1 MNIKILTSYHKKCEL
16 ISSDIIT
23 PIQVGTD
30 LNGCIYPEYLHDNI
44 GENISH
50 KNRMYCELTAQYWA
64 WKNLDADYYGFM
76 HYRRYFDFG
85 HDTADCNRAGDI
97 VLPRPDTAVIDK
109 LNLSDDKLEALVG
122 QYDVITAS
130 PYGAPE
136 LKPSSTVYEHYKNCH
151 NIKDLD
157 TVLDIIAK
165 KYPEFQSAA
174 DEYFNGS
181 TSYYGNMY
189 IMKKDVFF
197 DYCKWLFDILEEH
210 EKCSCFYEYD
220 QYQYRVSGF
229 LAERLWGIY
238 LLWLKQSKGTKIL
251 EVPVCLFGNTDEDE
265 HISPAF
271 PDNNVPIVFAA
282 SNSYAPY
289 LAVAL
294 KSLTEHISSERNYD
308 ILVLHT
314 DICQE
319 NIARIKRDIVRTPNV
334 SLRFKSLA
342 PLFAKRNQTDLRT
355 IKESNYCFF
364 IPEIMCDYDKVVYL
378 DSDLIILDD
387 IAKLY
392 DVLMGENM
400 LAAVRDADSAGCV
413 NGYCTEY
420 REHITEKLKLDIL
433 FDYFNS
439 GVLLMNLAQLRK
451 NYTTADFLRVASDN
465 TDYSAQDTLN
475 ILCANN
481 VELLDMA
488 WNVLSNWIGD
498 SDCRMNAIQCAPHWI
513 SLSYMQSRNVPKIVH
528 YAGWQKP
535 WDYFDCDFAE
545 YFWEYARKTVY
556 YEALFA
562 HTYSE
567 SIRRERRGAK
577 YIGNRKVNGMNIPIY
592 ADGICTKLLS
602 TFDRIFPNRLY
613 RRKLVVTILLK
624 LIH

>member
-1 MNIKILTSYHKKCEL
+1 
-16 ISSDIIT
+16 
-23 PIQVGTD
+23 
-30 LNGCIYPEYLHDNI
+30 
-44 GENISH
+44 
-50 KNRMYCELTAQYWA
+50 
-64 WKNLDADYYGFM
+64 
-76 HYRRYFDFG
+76 
-85 HDTADCNRAGDI
+85 
-97 VLPRPDTAVIDK
+97 
-109 LNLSDDKLEALVG
+109 
-122 QYDVITAS
+122 
-130 PYGAPE
+130 
-136 LKPSSTVYEHYKNCH
+136 
-151 NIKDLD
+151 
-157 TVLDIIAK
+157 
-165 KYPEFQSAA
+165 
-174 DEYFNGS
+174 
-181 TSYYGNMY
+181 
-189 IMKKDVFF
+189 
-197 DYCKWLFDILEEH
+197 
-210 EKCSCFYEYD
+210 
-220 QYQYRVSGF
+220 
-229 LAERLWGIY
+229 
-238 LLWLKQSKGTKIL
+238 
-251 EVPVCLFGNTDEDE
+251 
-265 HISPAF
+265 
-271 PDNNVPIVFAA
+271 
-282 SNSYAPY
+282 
-289 LAVAL
+289 
-294 KSLTEHISSERNYD
+294 
-308 ILVLHT
+308 
-314 DICQE
+314 
-319 NIARIKRDIVRTPNV
+319 
-334 SLRFKSLA
+334 
-342 PLFAKRNQTDLRT
+342 
-355 IKESNYCFF
+355 
-364 IPEIMCDYDKVVYL
+364 MCDYDKVVYL